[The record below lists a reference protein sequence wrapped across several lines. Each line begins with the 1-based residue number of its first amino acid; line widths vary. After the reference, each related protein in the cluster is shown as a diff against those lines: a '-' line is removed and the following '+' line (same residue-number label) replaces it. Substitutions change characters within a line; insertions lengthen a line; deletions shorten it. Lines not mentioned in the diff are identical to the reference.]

1 MDQFSWGNADMV
13 LGAAILVLGA
23 VECFIEF
30 IWFLELPF
38 KNPEWFSSNAFKLT
52 WGSCQVFW
60 SCRSGFWSPECF
72 YDHFWSMEMSD
83 LLGLAAVVLVRSVS
97 DSIELRPFLV
107 S

>member
-38 KNPEWFSSNAFKLT
+38 
-52 WGSCQVFW
+52 G
-60 SCRSGFWSPECF
+60 
-72 YDHFWSMEMSD
+72 
-83 LLGLAAVVLVRSVS
+83 AA
-97 DSIELRPFLV
+97 I
-107 S
+107 